1 MQTTQVEAQT
11 ASRDFLN
18 DIAFCD
24 HEISRLNAEIKN
36 LETQKKKAIDY
47 CLSNDIRSNSQ
58 YIMTSRSRT
67 TKTINPIKFVDI
79 CGLDILEFLTVPMA
93 LAKAN
98 ISGDCIDSISTSKTT
113 KYYSVDY
120 INKDE

>member
-1 MQTTQVEAQT
+1 MQTTQVEAQN

-18 DIAFCD
+18 DISFYQI
-24 HEISRLNAEIKN
+24 EITRLNAEIKN
-36 LETQKKKAIDY
+36 LETQKKAAIDY

-58 YIMTSRSRT
+58 YVMTVRSRT

-98 ISGDCIDSISTSKTT
+98 ISGDTIDLISTAKTT
-113 KYYSVDY
+113 KYYSVDS
-120 INKDE
+120 INTDE